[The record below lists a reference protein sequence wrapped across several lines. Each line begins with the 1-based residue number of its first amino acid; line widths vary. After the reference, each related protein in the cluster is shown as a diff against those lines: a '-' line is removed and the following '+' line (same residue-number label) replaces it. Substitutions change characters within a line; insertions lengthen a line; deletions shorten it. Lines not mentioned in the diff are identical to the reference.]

1 MAFSI
6 CLKVT
11 VVDKKVLAHCTNLKK
26 RTIIVFVIMFIML
39 LIFSVLMFLFHII
52 PGITF
57 LVLDLFILLI
67 ICLYRKLPNEVF
79 LYNPEKEELILYG
92 KGSLFT
98 FSKPLIINRNDVI
111 SLGFN
116 GKSPL
121 NKRKT
126 YEHFYIQT
134 PEKIFVFRMLD
145 DFERAYLN
153 VLGVLPEEFFLQKF
167 IQEGNFEKILSF
179 KDKAFFM
186 GFNELMYKKI
196 YTQDLDEEQF
206 ELYIF
211 SYFLFCLYNGG
222 IHYFALFF
230 IKYLDIVIE
239 MFNKFDMEECVL
251 ALNKLHYLYP
261 KSTGK
266 DFYEDY
272 TEMYS
277 TPEDVKV
284 LDEKLKEIITVLF
297 NETNKK
303 NILEIFRQY
312 IISKNIKF

>member
-121 NKRKT
+121 NKRYFKNAI
-126 YEHFYIQT
+126 IQSS
-134 PEKIFVFRMLD
+134 
-145 DFERAYLN
+145 A
-153 VLGVLPEEFFLQKF
+153 
-167 IQEGNFEKILSF
+167 
-179 KDKAFFM
+179 
-186 GFNELMYKKI
+186 GFSTVIKGKENKRKKRG
-196 YTQDLDEEQF
+196 
-206 ELYIF
+206 
-211 SYFLFCLYNGG
+211 CL
-222 IHYFALFF
+222 APQWSC
-230 IKYLDIVIE
+230 K
-239 MFNKFDMEECVL
+239 
-251 ALNKLHYLYP
+251 
-261 KSTGK
+261 
-266 DFYEDY
+266 
-272 TEMYS
+272 
-277 TPEDVKV
+277 
-284 LDEKLKEIITVLF
+284 
-297 NETNKK
+297 
-303 NILEIFRQY
+303 RQPQWP
-312 IISKNIKF
+312 